1 MKKDILN
8 ELDNTRNDVLIIKPN
23 NQQTL
28 YKRDDILAE
37 NLSQIFCDKVI
48 KFLSQNNL
56 LNDKLKNKAVDFFE
70 FEDEIDV
77 AISNLN
83 KKG

>member
-1 MKKDILN
+1 LKFHLQNGGNKINNKMKKDILN

-37 NLSQIFCDKVI
+37 NLSQIFFFFLDFYY
-48 KFLSQNNL
+48 FLS
-56 LNDKLKNKAVDFFE
+56 VF
-70 FEDEIDV
+70 
-77 AISNLN
+77 
-83 KKG
+83 